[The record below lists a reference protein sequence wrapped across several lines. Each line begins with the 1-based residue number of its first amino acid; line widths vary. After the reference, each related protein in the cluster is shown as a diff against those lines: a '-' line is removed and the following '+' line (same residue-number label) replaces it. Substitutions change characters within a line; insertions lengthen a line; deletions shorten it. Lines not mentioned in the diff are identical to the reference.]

1 MEPAYVRI
9 KKNAVE
15 LTFDDGSVHHVS
27 ELDDGE
33 QQYALTYLTN
43 VFGLTN
49 IVEENG
55 VIDADV
61 GVHQT
66 LEDWAVATDAYR
78 RTEESND
85 ALLYTDTESDLPAE
99 YLVAVMVSRRI
110 SSALADLFEELSYAG

>member
-1 MEPAYVRI
+1 MRD
-9 KKNAVE
+9 AVE
-15 LTFDDGSVHHVS
+15 LTFDDGDTRHVS
-27 ELDDGE
+27 ELDRGE

-66 LEDWAVATDAYR
+66 LEDWSIAADAYR
-78 RTEESND
+78 RNEESND
-85 ALLYTDTESDLPAE
+85 ALLYTDVESDLPAE
-99 YLVAVMVSRRI
+99 YMATVAVSRRL
-110 SSALADLFEELSYAG
+110 SAALAGLFEELSYAR

>member
-1 MEPAYVRI
+1 MKPAYVRI

-33 QQYALTYLTN
+33 RQYALIYLDN

-66 LEDWAVATDAYR
+66 LEDWAIATDAYR
-78 RTEESND
+78 RNEESND
-85 ALLYTDTESDLPAE
+85 ALLYTDAESDLPAE
-99 YLVAVMVSRRI
+99 YLTGVMVSLRI
-110 SSALADLFEELSYAG
+110 SSALAGLFEELSYAG